1 MEKAAL
7 AQLLEEKCEEKSM
20 LNRDFSMF
28 GMEKA
33 ALAQL
38 LEEKYERKSMLNRD
52 FSMFSM
58 EKWLLPGRRKR
69 IWLLSRWQGEK
80 FKEKFTLKCF

>member
-1 MEKAAL
+1 MLKRDCGAFSMEKAAL
-7 AQLLEEKCEEKSM
+7 AQLLEEKYEEKSM

-38 LEEKYERKSMLNRD
+38 LCTSQHISYSVHN
-52 FSMFSM
+52 F
-58 EKWLLPGRRKR
+58 
-69 IWLLSRWQGEK
+69 
-80 FKEKFTLKCF
+80 

>member
-7 AQLLEEKCEEKSM
+7 ARPLEGKYEEISM
-20 LNRDFSMF
+20 LKRDC
-28 GMEKA
+28 GA
-33 ALAQL
+33 
-38 LEEKYERKSMLNRD
+38 
-52 FSMFSM
+52 FSM
-58 EKWLLPGRRKR
+58 EKWLLPGRGKR

>member
-1 MEKAAL
+1 MLKRDCGAFSMEKAAL

-38 LEEKYERKSMLNRD
+38 L
-52 FSMFSM
+52 
-58 EKWLLPGRRKR
+58 G
-69 IWLLSRWQGEK
+69 
-80 FKEKFTLKCF
+80 

>member
-1 MEKAAL
+1 
-7 AQLLEEKCEEKSM
+7 
-20 LNRDFSMF
+20 
-28 GMEKA
+28 MEKA

-58 EKWLLPGRRKR
+58 EKWLLPGRSG
-69 IWLLSRWQGEK
+69 LVN
-80 FKEKFTLKCF
+80 